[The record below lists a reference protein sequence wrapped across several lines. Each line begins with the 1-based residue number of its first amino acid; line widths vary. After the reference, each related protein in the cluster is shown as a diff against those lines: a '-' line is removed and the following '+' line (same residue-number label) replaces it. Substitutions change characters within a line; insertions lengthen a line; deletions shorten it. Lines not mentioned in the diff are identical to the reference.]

1 MESSEVTIDLG
12 EAEKRRPCA
21 EDLCIGEDGGDV
33 AESKR
38 EAPFCPP
45 VAG

>member
-1 MESSEVTIDLG
+1 MESSEVTTDPG
-12 EAEKRRPCA
+12 EAEKHRPCA
-21 EDLCIGEDGGDV
+21 EDLCVGEDGGDV

-38 EAPFCPP
+38 EAPFHPL

>member
-38 EAPFCPP
+38 EAPFRPL